1 MAEPD
6 SHVSRAEQRAVLVAK
21 LKRAASLPRM
31 KDGRRPPMHTE
42 AVSESEQA
50 KTDLSAPTTDGEDT
64 GTDDAANTTI
74 QPEQQTPLPVHT
86 ELPPPDPQKGDDVD
100 ESIPADPL
108 TTEFETEPDD
118 TEDRSF
124 SPNPGRSKRRR
135 RSRSRSRTSRDFK
148 GMVRS
153 PTPAGAAGDSS
164 PDEAPPIPVAVPM
177 FPALLQPVPSHFPP
191 HFMGFQAQRMLGATP
206 EPLFYPG
213 TSPPTPLPLPSLEA
227 IQKGL
232 MRSNSV
238 GATQASRRLAMAK
251 LTGGTETYDPSPSPT
266 PPPVP
271 ATNRLGRN
279 NTVAGH
285 GGERIAARQLMLG
298 RLAGRVAKEA
308 NEEQASGEERSGAP
322 SPTPNK
328 RRRRRSRRASAA
340 AANPPVSDSDP
351 VSTPSHTP
359 HFPAAPLTATPHDVL
374 SDLRSE
380 SATPNQ
386 ASSSRNHSDEHVAV
400 PSPNLPP
407 PPGIERPDHHRRR
420 SVLIE
425 DDEDEVRYSP
435 LPRIP
440 TISHTPPP
448 ARASPL
454 LNALRTHPNHRPES
468 PATRASEFSTNG
480 AIGSVPLYLG
490 RGSPARHDRFPSS
503 PFATPLREKDRQLS
517 DDEEEQVLYPADT
530 LRPRTPAVELDAYGR
545 EISWVATPVP
555 VQEDEDGDDEGYDED
570 VVAEVHVQDQTHQE
584 YDDPPLSPT
593 SFNGY
598 SHASVYDDVSPR
610 ASSSKSI
617 VIESEASADVYP
629 IRINSSPFP
638 AIPLSQSESYGQQH
652 AERSPL
658 NSEVWEDRSATTNE
672 LAAKRSVEASS
683 PSTWEKMKNFASS
696 AGRRSR
702 TNSMLNRDARHS
714 SISRESQGSLTSGGT
729 KGGGEKGESL
739 TLQTSISTT
748 GVTAPPLM
756 QSASASTS
764 MLSLPQ
770 HSPFR
775 GNPSPIPPPGSADM
789 LKYQNDKLFPFP
801 GMKRL
806 EEQRNRER
814 ARGFPAASASTP
826 DVSSLAVANM
836 DDINPSPSAQ
846 SFSPSPPSHESSR
859 ERKNSD
865 LRSDSRMNFR
875 DSPVRQQQGYID
887 LPPLSAST
895 SSSSKGRLPVTFAEV
910 KQWLGKNKGKKA
922 QSQQQQQQPS
932 SSSSATTPVSALPP
946 QIEFQSSTSS
956 TKISDLFT
964 KDTTSATAAGI
975 NPDWEDVKTPTNG
988 TAAPPPQ
995 QQQQHRAFSSFGYR
1009 SGRETP
1015 AKNGAPPPDT
1025 ERTPKAK
1032 KVLPLS
1038 LSPSS
1043 DSRYQYQ
1050 IEDQQSPDPTNPE
1063 RYLSPTPDPTSS
1075 VSEVPQSTSE
1085 SSSTTSSQY
1094 SLGPSPKAQALLEQ
1108 LDDSLSRGV
1117 TPLDDPPR
1125 KLLFSGPVLQV
1136 VNPNTVKDRFLF
1148 LFNDILV
1155 IAKPILQ
1162 GHGGA
1167 VFNDGYSNPTDK
1179 KYMIK
1184 SVVRFKDL
1192 RFCQDR
1198 AEPPPKT
1205 TVPSCIPTSPS
1216 LRNFVALFARD
1227 PEQAVASLSSPKI
1240 DVAADPALL
1249 AQILFKTVELDRR
1262 QLAEYLSRRGNKN
1275 VLKAYLDNFGFT
1287 SLRID
1292 VALRIFL
1299 HSVHI
1304 ENPSVQSQPPSS
1316 LEHLQDVFASR
1327 WYEANAKIVA
1337 FDKDMALRLVRAIIQ
1352 LNELVHG
1359 SIASEVGAPLKTGQ
1373 NITSRD
1379 FYEAFR
1385 RFDPRRLVSDELLE
1399 DLYNSIGQERLVQ
1412 ARPAASN
1419 TTSPDIHVS
1428 FMRPLPTRLTYKM
1441 QSDPIIIR
1449 LPQPDPNLVLHLHGH
1464 DLIFEPPVLNF
1475 SKSPE
1480 ASFRITGTSLG
1491 SKTLV
1496 IRRSGPN
1503 AIKYTGLPLSYA
1515 IPVERAF
1522 MRNTFQ
1528 IAFFNHEKSKRRY
1541 MFSVDDHLMRHQWAQ
1556 SIRQQIEKSLVAS
1569 STVTPT
1575 EHALPPGV
1583 SDFYRAA
1590 DEVAFKVLQDTLT
1603 GSGPSSSATTTATSL
1618 SHSNGQAVGY
1628 HQAAVDKDAVA
1639 HRRSKSRSKLYP
1651 RPGVGR
1657 LEFDLSSSHSSS
1669 HRYNSSRESNEID
1682 GGESS
1687 GGAVAGLYES
1697 GRAEGRIWSGR
1708 ELELHCQQNSL
1719 IPNVLSYLRVGA
1731 TGSSS

>member
-1 MAEPD
+1 
-6 SHVSRAEQRAVLVAK
+6 
-21 LKRAASLPRM
+21 
-31 KDGRRPPMHTE
+31 MHTE

-50 KTDLSAPTTDGEDT
+50 HADPSAPSTDGEDT

-74 QPEQQTPLPVHT
+74 QPEQQTPLPSHN
-86 ELPPPDPQKGDDVD
+86 ELPPPDPQKDDDVD
-100 ESIPADPL
+100 ESTPADPL

-118 TEDRSF
+118 PEGRSF
-124 SPNPGRSKRRR
+124 SPNPSRSKRRR
-135 RSRSRSRTSRDFK
+135 RSRSRSRTSKDFK
-148 GMVRS
+148 GMMRS
-153 PTPAGAAGDSS
+153 PTPAGAGGDSS

-177 FPALLQPVPSHFPP
+177 FPALLSPVPSHFPP
-191 HFMGFQAQRMLGATP
+191 HFMAFQGQRMLGATP

-238 GATQASRRLAMAK
+238 GATQASRRAAMAK

-266 PPPVP
+266 PPPLPVN
-271 ATNRLGRN
+271 NRLGRN

-298 RLAGRVAKEA
+298 RLAGRMAKEA
-308 NEEQASGEERSGAP
+308 NEEQASGEERGAP

-340 AANPPVSDSDP
+340 ASNPPVSDSDP

-359 HFPAAPLTATPHDVL
+359 HLPSAPLTTPLEAL

-386 ASSSRNHSDEHVAV
+386 ASSSRNRSEEYVAV
-400 PSPNLPP
+400 PSPKPP
-407 PPGIERPDHHRRR
+407 PEHERPDLHRRR

-435 LPRIP
+435 MLRIP

-448 ARASPL
+448 AKASPL
-454 LNALRTHPNHRPES
+454 LTSLRNPIHRSES

-480 AIGSVPLYLG
+480 ANGLNSVPLYLG
-490 RGSPARHDRFPSS
+490 RGSPARHDRFPIS
-503 PFATPLREKDRQLS
+503 PFATPLKEKDRQLS
-517 DDEEEQVLYPADT
+517 DDDEEEQVLYPADT
-530 LRPRTPAVELDAYGR
+530 LRPRTPAVNVDAFDR

-555 VQEDEDGDDEGYDED
+555 EVRMPVQDDEDMDDEEYDED
-570 VVAEVHVQDQTHQE
+570 EVAEVVVQDQRGQHQE

-598 SHASVYDDVSPR
+598 SHREAYDDVSPR
-610 ASSSKSI
+610 VSSTKSI

-629 IRINSSPFP
+629 IRINTSPFS

-658 NSEVWEDRSATTNE
+658 NSEALEWEDRSTATNE

-683 PSTWEKMKNFASS
+683 PSTWEKMKNFTFSRSASS

-702 TNSMLNRDARHS
+702 TNSMLNRDPRNS
-714 SISRESQGSLTSGGT
+714 SISRESQGSLTSGG
-729 KGGGEKGESL
+729 KGEKGDSIA
-739 TLQTSISTT
+739 LQTPI
-748 GVTAPPLM
+748 TAPQLM

-775 GNPSPIPPPGSADM
+775 GNPSPIPPIGSADM

-801 GMKRL
+801 GMKKL
-806 EEQRNRER
+806 EEQRNQRT
-814 ARGFPAASASTP
+814 RGAFPSASASTP
-826 DVSSLAVANM
+826 DVSLAITGV
-836 DDINPSPSAQ
+836 DEVNPSPSAQ

-865 LRSDSRMNFR
+865 PRSDSQMNFR
-875 DSPVRQQQGYID
+875 DSPVRQQGYID

-895 SSSSKGRLPVTFAEV
+895 SSSRGRLPVTFAEV
-910 KQWLGKNKGKKA
+910 KQWLGKNKGKKG
-922 QSQQQQQQPS
+922 QSQQPP
-932 SSSSATTPVSALPP
+932 PVAALPP
-946 QIEFQSSTSS
+946 QIELQSSTSS
-956 TKISDLFT
+956 TKKLSMSDLLGT
-964 KDTTSATAAGI
+964 KETGANS
-975 NPDWEDVKTPTNG
+975 DWEDARTPTNG
-988 TAAPPPQ
+988 NASSPPPQ
-995 QQQQHRAFSSFGYR
+995 HKAFSSFGYR

-1015 AKNGAPPPDT
+1015 AKNGAPPDT

-1043 DSRYQYQ
+1043 DSKYQYQ
-1050 IEDQQSPDPTNPE
+1050 IEDQLATPDPANPD
-1063 RYLSPTPDPTSS
+1063 RFMSPTPDPTSS

-1094 SLGPSPKAQALLEQ
+1094 SLGPTPQAQALLER
-1108 LDDSLSRGV
+1108 LDDGLSRGIM
-1117 TPLDDPPR
+1117 PLDDLPR

-1162 GHGGA
+1162 GHA

-1179 KYMIK
+1179 KYRIK
-1184 SVVRFKDL
+1184 SVVRFRDL

-1198 AEPPPKT
+1198 AEPPAKT

-1216 LRNFVALFARD
+1216 LRNFIALFARD
-1227 PEQAVASLSSPKI
+1227 PEQAVASLSSSKI
-1240 DVAADPALL
+1240 NVASDHALV
-1249 AQILFKTVELDRR
+1249 AQILFKTVDLDRR
-1262 QLAEYLSRRGNKN
+1262 QLAEYLSRRASKN

-1304 ENPSVQSQPPSS
+1304 ENTAAQSQPPSP
-1316 LEHLQDVFASR
+1316 LEYLQEIFASR

-1337 FDKDMALRLVRAIIQ
+1337 FDKDMALRLVRAIVQ
-1352 LNELVHG
+1352 LNELVHS
-1359 SIASEVGAPLKTGQ
+1359 SIASEVGAPLNTGQ

-1385 RFDPRRLVSDELLE
+1385 RFDPRRLVSDELLD
-1399 DLYNSIGQERLVQ
+1399 DLYNSIRQERLVQ
-1412 ARPAASN
+1412 ARPSAS
-1419 TTSPDIHVS
+1419 TTSPDIPVS

-1449 LPQPDPNLVLHLHGH
+1449 LPQPDPNLTLHLHGH
-1464 DLIFEPPVLNF
+1464 DLIFEPSVLNF

-1528 IAFFNHEKSKRRY
+1528 IAFLNHEKSKRRY

-1556 SIRQQIEKSLVAS
+1556 SIRQQIEKSLVAGS
-1569 STVTPT
+1569 TPT
-1575 EHALPPGV
+1575 EHALPGV

-1590 DEVAFKVLQDTLT
+1590 EEVAFKVLQDALT
-1603 GSGPSSSATTTATSL
+1603 GSGPSTSSSATTTTTSH
-1618 SHSNGQAVGY
+1618 SHSHSQSNGQAAGY
-1628 HQAAVDKDAVA
+1628 HQSAADKDVA

-1657 LEFDLSSSHSSS
+1657 LEFDLNSPS
-1669 HRYNSSRESNEID
+1669 HRYNSSRESNETD

-1687 GGAVAGLYES
+1687 AAGPYEG

-1719 IPNVLSYLRVGA
+1719 IPNVLSYLQVGA